1 MSVAT
6 IAVIL
11 VIVIGVWII
20 FTFNTLVTLRNR
32 VKNSW
37 AQVEVQLKVR
47 FDLLPNLIETV
58 KGYAAHEKAV
68 IEKVVNARNLVLKAT
83 GVEGRSKA
91 ESELAGTMKSLFG
104 LSEAYPDLKA
114 NQNFLQLQE
123 KLTEAEQKIAYAR
136 QFYNDTVMKYN
147 TQIEILPNSLF
158 AGAMG
163 FKMMNLFELASEE
176 EQKNITVKF

>member
-1 MSVAT
+1 MNAVI

-11 VIVIGVWII
+11 VVAAAVWII
-20 FTFNTLVTLRNR
+20 FIFNTLVTLRNR

-58 KGYAAHEKAV
+58 KGYTAHEKAV
-68 IEKVVNARNLVLKAT
+68 IEKVVNARNQVLKAT
-83 GVEGRSKA
+83 EVEGRSKA
-91 ESELAGTMKSLFG
+91 ESELAGTMKSLFA

-158 AGAMG
+158 ASAMG
-163 FKMMNLFELASEE
+163 FKAMNLFELASEE